1 MRPAASVSR
10 RMELWERSAV
20 DLAAGLRGREFTAVE
35 ALQAVLARADAIAPA
50 LNPFAVRL
58 EERALA
64 AAERADERLARGE
77 GGPLCGIPVTAK
89 ASHWVAGVETAAGSK
104 TKVGFV
110 PSESCPGVE
119 RLEAAGAVIFATTTV
134 PEFSYSGVTES
145 DLYGRTSNP
154 WALDRTPG
162 GSSGG
167 AGAAL
172 AAMAGPLALGGD
184 GGGSIRIPA
193 AFCGVVGYKPTF
205 GLVAERLVGRQLE
218 DARLGRAHG
227 PLGRRRAAHAR
238 RDCRPAPI
246 RPAQLRRGRSRHVPA
261 AARRAS
267 RRRLRGPRLR
277 AGRRRRP
284 RRVSRSRPRARGGR
298 SRDRP
303 RRPRT
308 PELGADLGGDRDR
321 RGPILPA
328 ARARAR
334 PRAHDGRRGRVPLLG
349 GTGFSGAVRGGA
361 VRTGAD
367 LSGLRRPVR
376 HDRRRCAAHADARLR
391 GLPARSRAIRSR
403 SATSGSSRRGTTG
416 RAFSTT
422 RTSRACRPARC
433 RSVSAT
439 TACPSRYSSS
449 ARVPRMAGCSRP
461 ARRSRRSWDPTRA
474 LSFANVAPSS
484 PAGPSDGVIESDAR
498 LTFHTG
504 SLSSSGTT
512 TTTRRC
518 SSLWCSRAA

>member
-1 MRPAASVSR
+1 
-10 RMELWERSAV
+10 MELWERSAV

-205 GLVAERLVGRQLE
+205 GLVANDSSAASWKTLVSVGPM
-218 DARLGRAHG
+218 AR
-227 PLGRRRAAHAR
+227 
-238 RDCRPAPI
+238 
-246 RPAQLRRGRSRHVPA
+246 SV
-261 AARRAS
+261 
-267 RRRLRGPRLR
+267 
-277 AGRRRRP
+277 
-284 RRVSRSRPRARGGR
+284 
-298 SRDRP
+298 
-303 RRPRT
+303 
-308 PELGADLGGDRDR
+308 
-321 RGPILPA
+321 
-328 ARARAR
+328 
-334 PRAHDGRRGRVPLLG
+334 
-349 GTGFSGAVRGGA
+349 
-361 VRTGAD
+361 
-367 LSGLRRPVR
+367 
-376 HDRRRCAAHADARLR
+376 ADARLMLGEIAGLHPFDR
-391 GLPARSRAIRSR
+391 HSFDVAGLDTPPPQPAELRVVVSEDLGFAPVDDDVRTAFRAAVLALEEAGVEIVRDDPGLQSSVQIWGAIATVEARFSQQHELEHDRELMTEGAVEFLSWGEQVSLAQYVEAQYARERIFRAYADLFATTGAVALLTPTLGCEAFPHGAGHPESIGNVRIEPPWYDWASFLYDANLAGLPACALPIGLGDDGLPVSIQLLGPRA
-403 SATSGSSRRGTTG
+403 
-416 RAFSTT
+416 
-422 RTSRACRPARC
+422 
-433 RSVSAT
+433 
-439 TACPSRYSSS
+439 
-449 ARVPRMAGCSRP
+449 
-461 ARRSRRSWDPTRA
+461 
-474 LSFANVAPSS
+474 
-484 PAGPSDGVIESDAR
+484 SDGRLLAACATVEAVLGSDAGALLR
-498 LTFHTG
+498 ERG
-504 SLSSSGTT
+504 SELAG
-512 TTTRRC
+512 RPV
-518 SSLWCSRAA
+518 

>member
-1 MRPAASVSR
+1 MPCEPAASVSR

-104 TKVGFV
+104 THVGFV

-205 GLVAERLVGRQLE
+205 GLVANDRRPPVGRRSSRSGPWP
-218 DARLGRAHG
+218 ARSPTRGSCS
-227 PLGRRRAAHAR
+227 AR
-238 RDCRPAPI
+238 SPACT
-246 RPAQLRRGRSRHVPA
+246 RSTGTASTWPVSTRPA

-267 RRRLRGPRLR
+267 RRRLRGPRRFAPVDDDVRTAFR
-277 AGRRRRP
+277 AAVLALEEAGVEIVRDDPGLQSSVRTWGAIAT
-284 RRVSRSRPRARGGR
+284 VEARFCPQHELEH
-298 SRDRP
+298 DR
-303 RRPRT
+303 
-308 PELGADLGGDRDR
+308 ELMTEGAAEFL
-321 RGPILPA
+321 
-328 ARARAR
+328 
-334 PRAHDGRRGRVPLLG
+334 VLG
-349 GTGFSGAVRGGA
+349 GTGLSGAVRGGA

-376 HDRRRCAAHADARLR
+376 QRPAPLRCSRRRSAARPSRTETGHPESIGNVRIEPPWYDWASFLYDANLA
-391 GLPARSRAIRSR
+391 GLPACALPIGLGDDGLPVSMQLLGPRA
-403 SATSGSSRRGTTG
+403 
-416 RAFSTT
+416 
-422 RTSRACRPARC
+422 
-433 RSVSAT
+433 
-439 TACPSRYSSS
+439 
-449 ARVPRMAGCSRP
+449 
-461 ARRSRRSWDPTRA
+461 
-474 LSFANVAPSS
+474 
-484 PAGPSDGVIESDAR
+484 SDGRLLAACATVEAVLGSDAGALLR
-498 LTFHTG
+498 ERG
-504 SLSSSGTT
+504 SELAG
-512 TTTRRC
+512 RPV
-518 SSLWCSRAA
+518 